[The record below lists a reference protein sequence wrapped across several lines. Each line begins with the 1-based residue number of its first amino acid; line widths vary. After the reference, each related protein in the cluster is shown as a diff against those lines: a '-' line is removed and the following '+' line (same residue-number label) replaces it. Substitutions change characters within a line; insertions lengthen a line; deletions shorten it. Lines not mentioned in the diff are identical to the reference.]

1 METVLRPGTL
11 HAHSEAYEETND
23 MIFSENGE
31 ELYNNQIFLRW
42 GNNGP
47 VGPPSMY
54 STGYG
59 EYVDPVYLRNENY
72 NGHIENV
79 DNAILMNEQA
89 NMSSNEIYNIND
101 GSIMQNSLPLST
113 NQIHE
118 INVIPRNINPDV
130 VLQSNQ
136 INVTPEANR
145 CCCSIS

>member
-1 METVLRPGTL
+1 METVLRPETL
-11 HAHSEAYEETND
+11 HTHSGAYEETND
-23 MIFSENGE
+23 MIFSENGG

-54 STGYG
+54 STEYG

-89 NMSSNEIYNIND
+89 NMSSN
-101 GSIMQNSLPLST
+101 
-113 NQIHE
+113 
-118 INVIPRNINPDV
+118 
-130 VLQSNQ
+130 
-136 INVTPEANR
+136 
-145 CCCSIS
+145 